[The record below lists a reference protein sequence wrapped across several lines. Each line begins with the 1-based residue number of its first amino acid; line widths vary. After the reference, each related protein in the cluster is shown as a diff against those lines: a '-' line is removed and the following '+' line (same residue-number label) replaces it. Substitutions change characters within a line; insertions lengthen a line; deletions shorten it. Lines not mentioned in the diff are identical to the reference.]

1 MIERRIG
8 FVDGLLTSVQRRANK
23 SLQRLP
29 AGTCRG
35 KVVLSTAASRI
46 PRIQLTR
53 LQSKLLGK
61 VLKEQ
66 PRKRLNQEHSHRTPG
81 KKKPEIQ
88 SIRGVLQPH
97 PFTIS
102 PGVRCIVCKQLQ
114 LHVC

>member
-1 MIERRIG
+1 
-8 FVDGLLTSVQRRANK
+8 VDVLLTSVQRRANK

-66 PRKRLNQEHSHRTPG
+66 PRKRLNQRA
-81 KKKPEIQ
+81 Q
-88 SIRGVLQPH
+88 SPDPREKETRNTILIRGVLQPH